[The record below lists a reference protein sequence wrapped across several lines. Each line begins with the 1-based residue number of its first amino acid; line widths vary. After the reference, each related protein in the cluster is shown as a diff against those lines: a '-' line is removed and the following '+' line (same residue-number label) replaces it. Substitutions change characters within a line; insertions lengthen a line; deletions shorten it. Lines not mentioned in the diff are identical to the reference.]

1 MTLLR
6 PKSIEQKL
14 RIMIVGTATAAL
26 VVVALILVMSEFSS
40 YRRELQES
48 LRLQSALMG
57 YKGEAPL
64 ELNLSDKAQE
74 VIDSLRESAEIL
86 AAEFYRT
93 NGEPFVQ
100 YSRSGTDA
108 VLPGRMLRTE
118 ELSPFEIVAGITNSE
133 QQRVGT
139 IYLRTDRSRE
149 DRFLQHCVLVV
160 LLTMAGAFVVAW
172 LLSTWFQQI
181 VTVPLQHLLATTRI
195 VSERKDYSVRAKAI
209 SGDEIGELVTGF
221 NAMLEQIELRELDLK
236 QHQEHLE
243 EQVTRRTQEL
253 QQANESLATA
263 KGRADAANLAK
274 SQFLA
279 NMSHELRTPLNAIIG
294 YSEMLQEESDEL
306 GITAMKPDLQKIH
319 GAGRHLLGLIN
330 DVLDLSKIEAGK
342 MTLHLES
349 VDVPTLVREVAQTV
363 APLIAKNENRLEVD
377 CPEIPEG
384 QRTDQTKL
392 RQVLFNLLSNAAK
405 FTHRGRIELQV
416 RFHNSGGGPRLIF
429 SVSDTGIGMSPEQL
443 QKLFQPFSQAE
454 TDTARRFGGTGL
466 GLALSRRFCEL
477 MGGSLTVTSELDRGS
492 CFTATILANPE
503 VSETGTMFLPKIRAA
518 GGELILVID
527 DDPAVPELL
536 ARSLEREGYQVI
548 AASNGSQGIDL
559 ARRLQ
564 PKLITLDVM
573 MPSLDGWSVL
583 EALKTDPVTA
593 AIPVVMMTIVDNRP
607 LGFSLGAADYLTKPI
622 NFLRLRET
630 VNRHARPLVPHP
642 VLVIDP
648 QDESRGNLIQ
658 QLQSDGWQAVGVGT
672 GREGLEYLDTHPT
685 GLILVDLMT
694 QETSGIELVAAVR
707 THPRHS
713 RTPIILMTEARLSG
727 DDRERLNGAMTRV
740 LDGPSTDPDRLLSE
754 IRSLLPSSVTRPSA
768 SEPYPHEGI

>member
-1 MTLLR
+1 MSLLR
-6 PKSIEQKL
+6 PKSIERKL
-14 RIMIVGTATAAL
+14 RIMIVGTASAAL
-26 VVVALILVMSEFSS
+26 VVVALILVVSEFSS

-48 LRLQSALMG
+48 LGLQAALMG

-74 VIDSLRESAEIL
+74 VIDSLRENSEII

-100 YSRSGTDA
+100 YSRSGINAD
-108 VLPGRMLRTE
+108 LPGKVLKGE

-133 QQRVGT
+133 QQKVGT

-149 DRFLQHCVLVV
+149 ERFLQRCVLVV

-172 LLSTWFQQI
+172 LLSTWFRQI
-181 VTVPLQHLLATTRI
+181 VTVPLQQLLATTRI
-195 VSERKDYSVRAKAI
+195 VSDRKDYSVRAKAI

-243 EQVTRRTQEL
+243 EQVARRTQEL

-263 KGRADAANLAK
+263 KVRADAANLAK

-363 APLIAKNENRLEVD
+363 APLIAKNENQLEVD

-405 FTHRGRIELQV
+405 FTHRGRIELRV
-416 RFHNSGGGPRLIF
+416 RLQNGSGGPRLIF

-503 VSETGTMFLPKIRAA
+503 VSETGTLFLPKIRKAD
-518 GGELILVID
+518 GELILVID

-536 ARSLEREGYQVI
+536 ARSLEREGFQVI

-583 EALKTDPVTA
+583 GTLKSDPVTA

-630 VNRHARPLVPHP
+630 VNRHARPSVPHP
-642 VLVIDP
+642 VLAIDP
-648 QDESRGNLIQ
+648 DEESRGNLIQ
-658 QLQSDGWQAVGVGT
+658 QLQTDGWQAIGVAT
-672 GREGLEYLDTHPT
+672 AKEGLEYLESHAV
-685 GLILVDLMT
+685 GLILADLMT
-694 QETSGIELVAAVR
+694 QETIGLEFVAAVR
-707 THPRHS
+707 ALPRHS
-713 RTPIILMTEARLSG
+713 RTHIILMTETSLNG
-727 DDRERLNGAMTRV
+727 TDRERLSGAMTRV
-740 LDGPSTDPDRLLSE
+740 LEGPSTEPDRLLSE
-754 IRSLLPSSVTRPSA
+754 IRALLPPSINRPSF